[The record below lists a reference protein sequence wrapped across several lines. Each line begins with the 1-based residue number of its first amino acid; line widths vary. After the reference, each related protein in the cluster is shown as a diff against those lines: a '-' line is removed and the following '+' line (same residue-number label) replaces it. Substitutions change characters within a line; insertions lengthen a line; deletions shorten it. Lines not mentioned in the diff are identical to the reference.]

1 MELFFSDR
9 IGADSLVL
17 TPEDSLH
24 CARVLRH
31 RVGDEICVIDGEGTM
46 YECTVLS
53 DNPKQLSAGIV
64 NRHPQWHAHPYRL
77 AMGVCPTKNND
88 RFEWFVE
95 KAVEVGVDSIYP
107 LEGDRS
113 ERRVYKGERARKI
126 ALSAAKQ
133 SLKASLPEIG
143 EMVPV
148 RDFVGAGRNG
158 LKLIA
163 YCFDDER
170 VPRLALSEVVS
181 EYLSSH
187 RENPEI
193 TVLIGPE
200 GDFSPSEAEYAL
212 QNGYVPVH
220 LGPSRLRTETAALV
234 AVTQIYTALV

>member
-1 MELFFSDR
+1 MELFYSDN
-9 IGADSLVL
+9 IGQTTLML

-31 RVGDEICVIDGEGTM
+31 RTGDSICVIDGMGTM
-46 YECTVLS
+46 YECVVLS
-53 DNPKQLSAGIV
+53 DNPRQVSAEITG
-64 NRHPQWHAHPYRL
+64 RHTAWNSHPYHL
-77 AMGVCPTKNND
+77 LMAVCPTKNND

-95 KAVEVGVDSIYP
+95 KAVEIGVDAIFP

-148 RDFVGAGRNG
+148 RDFVGAGRDG

-163 YCFDDER
+163 YCFEDET
-170 VPRLALSEVVS
+170 VPRRALSEVVS
-181 EYLSSH
+181 EYLSTHS
-187 RENPEI
+187 ENPEI

-200 GDFSPSEAEYAL
+200 GDFSPAEAECAL
-212 QNGYVPVH
+212 KNGYVPVH

-234 AVTQIYTALV
+234 AVTQIYSVLV